1 MAFSFH
7 FRRRLKEGKPLTG
20 AIQALNSPEV
30 TEILAAVG
38 FDWLWV
44 DLEHSAIDVPGL
56 QRILQA
62 AGTYCPCLVRSPSHR
77 EVWIKKILDA
87 GPAGIIVPRVNSAE
101 EAAAIV
107 GFCRYPP
114 EGCRSVGLSRAQGY
128 GLTFQE
134 YVDHANDDIALI
146 LQIEHIAAV
155 KAIAD
160 IVKVPGV
167 DALLVGPYDLSAS
180 MGKTGRV
187 TDPEVQ
193 QHIEIVRQVCLK
205 AGMPLGIF
213 TTRPEEVKPLIE
225 KGYRLI
231 GVGVDS
237 LYLGQALKQ
246 ALETIRQ

>member
-1 MAFSFH
+1 MELSFH
-7 FRRRLKEGKPLTG
+7 FKRKLGEGKPLIG
-20 AIQALNSPEV
+20 AIQSLSSAEV
-30 TEILAAVG
+30 TEILATAG

-44 DLEHSAIDVPGL
+44 DLEHSAIDIPGL

-62 AGTYCPCLVRSPSHR
+62 AAQRCPCLVRSPSHQ

-101 EAAAIV
+101 EAAALV

-128 GLTFQE
+128 GLTFRE
-134 YVDHANDDIALI
+134 YVEQANRELALI
-146 LQIEHIAAV
+146 LQIEHIDAV
-155 KAIAD
+155 KAIEA
-160 IVKVPGV
+160 IVRVPGI

-180 MGKTGRV
+180 MGKTGQV

-193 QHIEIVRQVCLK
+193 QQIETVRRVCLD

-213 TTRPEEVKPLIE
+213 TTQPEAVNPLLE

-231 GVGVDS
+231 GVGIDS

-246 ALETIRQ
+246 ALNSIRQ